1 MDKTMMESI
10 AQRSGPTEE
19 KGYGRKV
26 HNKGRYSGLPP
37 GGPCPHCG
45 SPLPWAE
52 LLIGTKE
59 IAAFMRV
66 HPKTLNRW
74 INAGRFPAT
83 KDGKK
88 QMDHYQTAHRGMA
101 GQWDEAREAA
111 ERGQEADTE
120 GSRKG
125 DGERPA
131 LNWIDQ
137 LEREIRWSWG
147 VEESRVWKAGSERR
161 RKGFS

>member
-83 KDGKK
+83 KDGKNRWIITRRLIEVWLVNGMK
-88 QMDHYQTAHRGMA
+88 QERQQR
-101 GQWDEAREAA
+101 EAR
-111 ERGQEADTE
+111 RQM
-120 GSRKG
+120 RK
-125 DGERPA
+125 E
-131 LNWIDQ
+131 IKK
-137 LEREIRWSWG
+137 EREKDQRSSG
-147 VEESRVWKAGSERR
+147 LTN
-161 RKGFS
+161 

>member
-1 MDKTMMESI
+1 MNKPITESLG
-10 AQRSGPTEE
+10 QSSGPDDKET
-19 KGYGRKV
+19 GYGRKV
-26 HNKGRYSGLPP
+26 QSKGRYSGLPP

-83 KDGKK
+83 KDGKNRWIITRRLIEVWLVNGMK
-88 QMDHYQTAHRGMA
+88 QERQQR
-101 GQWDEAREAA
+101 EARRQMRKEIKR
-111 ERGQEADTE
+111 ERGKDLRST
-120 GSRKG
+120 G
-125 DGERPA
+125 
-131 LNWIDQ
+131 LTN
-137 LEREIRWSWG
+137 
-147 VEESRVWKAGSERR
+147 
-161 RKGFS
+161 